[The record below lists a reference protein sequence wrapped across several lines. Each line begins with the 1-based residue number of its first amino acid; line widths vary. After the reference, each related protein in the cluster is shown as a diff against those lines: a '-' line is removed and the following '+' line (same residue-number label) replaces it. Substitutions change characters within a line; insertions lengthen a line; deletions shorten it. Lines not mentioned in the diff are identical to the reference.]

1 MLGNKHTQVANLK
14 ALLMRYKTTKKI
26 QTGLLR
32 LSELT
37 SSVTD
42 LANFYQQLQ
51 HVIRRYFP
59 ADNLYIQLFTQPNN
73 RMAEYFYVDELNCS
87 PIGQQLNK
95 DLVEF
100 ISAIGKPILI
110 NHDHVTFR
118 DQQQI
123 VRRPFPIRDDHTKLV
138 NVWLVAPLIIE
149 NITIGLVGIKG
160 FISDNKSIV
169 HDLELIQFI
178 AAHISSAILRN
189 RIHEQLQS
197 YNDEIEDVIFA
208 RTEHLQKNNIH
219 LRKQAEERRHVEQ
232 QLYHAAHHDTLTKL
246 PNRSMFIERLE
257 QSLCH
262 LKRHP
267 NHRFAVLFVDL
278 DRFKVVNDTLGHH
291 VGDQLLIEISNRL
304 ADCVRG
310 NDILARLGGDEF
322 VILLDSL
329 GHDDDAEEIALRVI
343 DTINQSFSIDGQ
355 EVHTSVSVGITIC
368 ERSYNSATEILRDAD
383 AAMYQAKAMGRGRLV
398 FFDEAMR
405 AELLANL
412 SLEKDLRLAVTNQQF
427 VLHFQ
432 KINDLNH
439 TRTIGFEALL
449 RWQHPTRGL
458 LLPADFI
465 AMAEETGLITDIEY
479 WVIEAVSKQLV
490 TWDTQPHFKNYFVSI
505 NLSGKHLSHT
515 KSLQQ
520 LAKCIENNFAQPQRL
535 VLELNEQA
543 LNNNVEVT
551 LKQLTRL
558 KKTGVKLALD
568 NYGSGLSS
576 LAYLNTLPFEFI
588 KFAQS
593 FIHSFNRNEKN
604 LVLAQSLVQ
613 LGEQFGFRIVAEGI
627 ETQKQLTSAI
637 AAGCEYGQGFFIGK
651 PELYLQDA
659 NLTDHEGNGSHCA

>member
-1 MLGNKHTQVANLK
+1 MSDNKHTQVAKLK
-14 ALLMRYKTTKKI
+14 ALLMRYKKTKKI

-32 LSELT
+32 LSEMT

-42 LANFYQQLQ
+42 LSDFYQQLQ
-51 HVIRRYFP
+51 HVIQRYFP

-73 RMAEYFYVDELNCS
+73 LTAEYFYVDELNCS
-87 PIGQQLNK
+87 PIGQQLDK

-100 ISAIGKPILI
+100 IISIGKPILI

-118 DQQQI
+118 DQQKT
-123 VRRPFPIRDDHTKLV
+123 VCRPFPIRNSQTKLV

-160 FISDNKSIV
+160 FISDNKSITN
-169 HDLELIQFI
+169 DLELIQFI

-189 RIHEQLQS
+189 RVNEQLHS
-197 YNDEIEDVIFA
+197 YNDDIEDVIFA
-208 RTEHLQKNNIH
+208 RTERLHKNNLQ
-219 LRKQAEERRHVEQ
+219 LRKQVEERRQVEQ

-246 PNRSMFIERLE
+246 PNRSMFTERLE
-257 QSLCH
+257 QSLRH

-267 NHRFAVLFVDL
+267 NHRFAVLFIDL

-291 VGDQLLIEISNRL
+291 VGDQILIEISNRL

-329 GHDDDAEEIALRVI
+329 GHHDDAEEIAFRVI
-343 DTINQSFSIDGQ
+343 DTINQPFNIDGQ
-355 EVHTSVSVGITIC
+355 EVHSSVSVGITIC
-368 ERSYNSATEILRDAD
+368 GHSYNSATEILRDAD

-398 FFDEAMR
+398 FFDETMR

-412 SLEKDLRLAVTNQQF
+412 SLEQDLRLAITNQQF

-439 TRTIGFEALL
+439 TNTIGFEALL

-458 LLPADFI
+458 LLPKNFI

-479 WVIEAVSKQLV
+479 WVIAAVSKQLV
-490 TWDTQPHFKNYFVSI
+490 TWDAQPQFKNAFVSI
-505 NLSGKHLSHT
+505 NLSGKHLNHT
-515 KSLQQ
+515 KSLQH
-520 LAKCIENNFAQPQRL
+520 LTKCIHKHFEQPQRL
-535 VLELNEQA
+535 VLEFNEQA
-543 LNNNVEVT
+543 LNNNIELT
-551 LKQLTRL
+551 LKQLTQL

-576 LAYLNTLPFEFI
+576 LAYLNTLPFEFV
-588 KFAQS
+588 KLAQS
-593 FIHSFNRNEKN
+593 FIHSFNRNKKN
-604 LVLAQSLVQ
+604 LILAQSLAL
-613 LGEQFGFRIVAEGI
+613 LGEEFGFRIVAEGI
-627 ETQKQLTSAI
+627 ETEKQLAFAI

-651 PELYLQDA
+651 PVEYQQRE
-659 NLTDHEGNGSHCA
+659 NLDDNEGNGSHCA